1 MNVPVPLPDLD
12 ALRAECRAM
21 VRRRAALSAS
31 VAVVP
36 LPGVDV
42 ATDLTLLMELIPAI
56 TLRFGLTP
64 QQIDGL
70 PLEKQALVYGVVKKA
85 GSLLIGRV
93 VTQELLLTVLKK
105 VGVRLTVKQVARF
118 VPVLGQ
124 AAAAGLSYGAMVYL
138 GHTHI
143 EHCYRVA
150 RALREGH
157 D

>member
-1 MNVPVPLPDLD
+1 MNVPAPLPDLD

>member
-1 MNVPVPLPDLD
+1 MTVPIVQEDLD

-36 LPGVDV
+36 LPGIDV

-56 TLRFGLTP
+56 NARFGLTP
-64 QQIDGL
+64 REIDGL
-70 PLEKQALVYGVVKKA
+70 PLEKQALVYSVVKKA

-93 VTQELLLTVLKK
+93 VTQELLLAVLKK
-105 VGVRLTVKQVARF
+105 VGVRLTLKQVARF
-118 VPVLGQ
+118 VPLVGQ

-138 GHTHI
+138 GNTHI
-143 EHCYRVA
+143 EQCYRVA
-150 RALREGH
+150 HALREGH